1 MKNRSNIF
9 NINEINKSITNNKN
23 NNPPPNLLLL
33 PIHNES
39 TDEND
44 DIMNGNYMNGK
55 YTG

>member
-23 NNPPPNLLLL
+23 NNLPPNLLLL

-39 TDEND
+39 TYEND
-44 DIMNGNYMNGK
+44 DTMNENYMNGK